1 MRLFERG
8 SAAEEDVY
16 RRLSFDPQC
25 DTLIEEIAQARQE
38 IEDAYNNFQ
47 NASDPDLIDCYIYKA
62 MLLETSDRFLLR
74 QAKMIS

>member
-62 MLLETSDRFLLR
+62 MLPGDATVSFCGRPR
-74 QAKMIS
+74 

>member
-47 NASDPDLIDCYIYKA
+47 NASDRK
-62 MLLETSDRFLLR
+62 SVV
-74 QAKMIS
+74 

>member
-38 IEDAYNNFQ
+38 IEMHTTT
-47 NASDPDLIDCYIYKA
+47 SR
-62 MLLETSDRFLLR
+62 MLQTRT
-74 QAKMIS
+74 

>member
-25 DTLIEEIAQARQE
+25 DTLIEEIARQGRK
-38 IEDAYNNFQ
+38 
-47 NASDPDLIDCYIYKA
+47 SKMHTTTSR
-62 MLLETSDRFLLR
+62 MLQTRT
-74 QAKMIS
+74 

>member
-62 MLLETSDRFLLR
+62 MLPERYRSFCGRPR
-74 QAKMIS
+74 